1 MIWLLTTYAI
11 FSQLFFTINF
21 QLTCASFDQ
30 WWEREQILGG
40 KGSSG
45 WSFPETFIPSE
56 WSQPSAAADCSRT
69 CYSLKERWMS
79 VVAQC
84 CWGVCFLFSWLVLWT
99 CLPSAFERGIVS
111 GLCISP
117 TGAGWMRMMGWM
129 CDKRTG
135 GLERKIK
142 TWLQYRVG
150 AFFVCFF
157 LSFIPHSSRVYKYE
171 TVSSLPVWKDY
182 VEFNKDGEDILFL
195 VGANVNSVLK

>member
-99 CLPSAFERGIVS
+99 RLPSAFERGIVS

-157 LSFIPHSSRVYKYE
+157 LSGFGNRS
-171 TVSSLPVWKDY
+171 SSLTPQ
-182 VEFNKDGEDILFL
+182 EFINMKQSAPSLCGRTMWNLIRMEKTFCF
-195 VGANVNSVLK
+195 